1 MKNSRTEPPE
11 DKDDREIDKMKD
23 AEKAMAAR
31 IDRLLERGATATP
44 HAPHRQFHRHLR
56 LGQRAL
62 REGTASS
69 HETLNENRAA
79 RPRN

>member
-31 IDRLLERGATATP
+31 IDRLLERGATATR
-44 HAPHRQFHRHLR
+44 HRRFHRHLR
-56 LGQRAL
+56 LGQRAERRN
-62 REGTASS
+62 RELS
-69 HETLNENRAA
+69 
-79 RPRN
+79 

>member
-31 IDRLLERGATATP
+31 IDRLLERGATAT
-44 HAPHRQFHRHLR
+44 RQLH
-56 LGQRAL
+56 GQRAERN
-62 REGTASS
+62 RELS
-69 HETLNENRAA
+69 
-79 RPRN
+79 